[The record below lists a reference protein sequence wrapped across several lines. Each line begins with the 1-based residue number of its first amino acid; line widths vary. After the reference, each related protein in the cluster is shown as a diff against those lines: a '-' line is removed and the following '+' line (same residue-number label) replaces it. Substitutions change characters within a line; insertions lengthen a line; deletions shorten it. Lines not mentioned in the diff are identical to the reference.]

1 MYGSPRASSMVY
13 ICPDPAKARSP
24 RPVTLL
30 FDQWDNVSELF
41 IVGVIASDF
50 PVQATR
56 ALRCD
61 NFQSEVPSS
70 CRMASESMGDLG
82 AISRDAGVVEVS
94 F

>member
-1 MYGSPRASSMVY
+1 MGFGVDVVEYANTWDGWAMYVSPRASSTVY
-13 ICPDPAKARSP
+13 ICPEPARARRP

-70 CRMASESMGDLG
+70 
-82 AISRDAGVVEVS
+82 
-94 F
+94 